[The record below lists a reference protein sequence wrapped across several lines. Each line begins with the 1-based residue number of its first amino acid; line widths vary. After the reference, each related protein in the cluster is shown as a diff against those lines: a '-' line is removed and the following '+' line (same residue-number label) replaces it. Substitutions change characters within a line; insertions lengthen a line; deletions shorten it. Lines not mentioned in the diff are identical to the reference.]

1 MVYNVRS
8 KYFTFDTDFN
18 LIQFFLEQYRYN
30 DPDTNMGLV
39 ISPMVNYQYNDG
51 LSIKLQVHPDFEGA
65 DFNKPISF
73 TCDGKTI
80 ASTCHFISNISR
92 FAVTSSVEH
101 VTMQLTYGLEAPS
114 SNLYT
119 LKVWGCNE
127 YLVPT
132 TLLSDYEYVHD
143 CIKLDEDVVL
153 ILIPDSKKDKSF
165 ARTVKKII
173 SMYKYQRIML
183 CVVLDS
189 G

>member
-1 MVYNVRS
+1 
-8 KYFTFDTDFN
+8 
-18 LIQFFLEQYRYN
+18 
-30 DPDTNMGLV
+30 MGLV

-65 DFNKPISF
+65 DFSKPITF
-73 TCDGKTI
+73 TCDGKMSCSLTFPCLYNTI
-80 ASTCHFISNISR
+80 FS
-92 FAVTSSVEH
+92 VTSSVEH
-101 VTMQLTYGLEAPS
+101 VTMQLTYDLEAPS
-114 SNLYT
+114 TNMYT

-165 ARTVKKII
+165 ARTVKKVYNAKSRVDCLFCFRFKTIT
-173 SMYKYQRIML
+173 MT
-183 CVVLDS
+183 
-189 G
+189 GP